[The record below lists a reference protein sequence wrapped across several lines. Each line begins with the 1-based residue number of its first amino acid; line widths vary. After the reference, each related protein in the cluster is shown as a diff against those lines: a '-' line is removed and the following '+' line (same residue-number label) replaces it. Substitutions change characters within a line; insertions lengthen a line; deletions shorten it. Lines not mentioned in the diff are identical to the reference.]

1 MCMMDSYVICLF
13 VCEETPSA
21 RVENLTVQSSTRGA
35 SGLTHS
41 RLSWHV
47 SAALLDLQERKRRQ
61 GLTLGLQV
69 GISRTSWNRPASQ
82 TRDLQDLLDSSLG
95 EDKVTLLSP
104 IPPAA
109 SAICK
114 ILMEPKFPYGPTRFC
129 RRLKKEA
136 AVLWRTRPP
145 PAIKHMAV
153 VYVQKR
159 SHCTLQAAPRHA
171 KEPGSLAP
179 PQD

>member
-1 MCMMDSYVICLF
+1 MSQPSTSTPRLTEYMVLKSYEIACSETYVHNGLICNMLF
-13 VCEETPSA
+13 A
-21 RVENLTVQSSTRGA
+21 RKPHRLWSKTAHTATRGA
-35 SGLTHS
+35 SGHTHS

-47 SAALLDLQERKRRQ
+47 SGDLLDLQERKRRQ

-114 ILMEPKFPYGPTRFC
+114 I
-129 RRLKKEA
+129 
-136 AVLWRTRPP
+136 
-145 PAIKHMAV
+145 I
-153 VYVQKR
+153 
-159 SHCTLQAAPRHA
+159 LQAFER
-171 KEPGSLAP
+171 EGGRSLAY
-179 PQD
+179 